1 MNPEALPQPL
11 ALGATPLPCEQP
23 PPQATAPRPRG
34 SLSGPATAYLVVLCG
49 MVGALHVAKLAP
61 AVPLLQTQLGLTLP
75 EAGLMLS
82 TVQIA
87 SMLLGAVLGLFSD
100 RIGLRRCMLI
110 GLLMLTLSSA
120 AGPLWPAAGFMLACR
135 ALEGIG
141 FLLVFMPGVS
151 LIRQLVSTEQMPFMS
166 GVWGTCMPLAT
177 ALALLGGPLWLP
189 SLGWPDW
196 WWLMAAL
203 SAVMALLMTLGVPS
217 DAARA
222 AARQPD
228 DAVEARAGLT
238 SLWLTLS
245 CQGPWL
251 VALSF
256 AFYAAQWQAVMGFLP
271 SIYANSSLGVGLA
284 AVLTALA
291 GAANILGNL
300 GAGLLLQRR
309 VPPARVLAF
318 GFVSMAVGAWLAFEP
333 FWPLPASVRYLALLA
348 FSMLGG
354 LIPGSLSLLAV
365 RLSPSESTIS
375 TTVGWMTQCSAL
387 GQFAGPPLVAW
398 VAARSGGWQWTW
410 VVAGVF
416 CLGGLT
422 VSVWVGRALAR
433 TAPRP
438 TGGVKGSAN

>member
-1 MNPEALPQPL
+1 MNPEAPPQSPL
-11 ALGATPLPCEQP
+11 GDATPRP
-23 PPQATAPRPRG
+23 PAAPTPQTKVPGPRRA
-34 SLSGPATAYLVVLCG
+34 LSGLATAYLVVLCG
-49 MVGALHVAKLAP
+49 MAGALHVAKLAP
-61 AVPLLQTQLGLTLP
+61 AVPLLQAQLGLTLP

-82 TVQIA
+82 AVQIA

-120 AGPLWPAAGFMLACR
+120 AGPLWPTAGFMLACR

-177 ALALLGGPLWLP
+177 ALALLGGPLLLP
-189 SLGWPDW
+189 LLGWPDW

-222 AARQPD
+222 AGQPD
-228 DAVEARAGLT
+228 DAVEAQAGLAG
-238 SLWLTLS
+238 LWLTLS

-271 SIYANSSLGVGLA
+271 SIYANSTLGVGLT

-333 FWPLPASVRYLALLA
+333 FWPLPAAVRYLALLA

-387 GQFAGPPLVAW
+387 GQFAGAPLVAW

-433 TAPRP
+433 TVPRP
-438 TGGVKGSAN
+438 AGGPQGSAS

>member
-1 MNPEALPQPL
+1 MNPEVPPQPS
-11 ALGATPLPCEQP
+11 ASGAAGQPGETRAHRSPRPQAPNAPLPGL
-23 PPQATAPRPRG
+23 AA
-34 SLSGPATAYLVVLCG
+34 AYLVVVCG

-61 AVPLLQTQLGLTLP
+61 AVPLLQARLGLTLP

-82 TVQIA
+82 AVQIA
-87 SMLLGAVLGLFSD
+87 SMLLGALLGLFSD

-110 GLLMLTLSSA
+110 GLCLLTLASA
-120 AGPLWPAAGFMLACR
+120 AGPLQPTASFMLACR

-151 LIRQLVSTEQMPFMS
+151 LIRQLVTPQQMAFMS
-166 GVWGTCMPLAT
+166 GVWGSCMPLAT
-177 ALALLGGPLWLP
+177 ALTLLGGPLLLP
-189 SLGWPDW
+189 RFGWPDW
-196 WWLMAAL
+196 WWLMATL
-203 SAVMALLMTLGVPS
+203 SAVMALLMGLAVPS
-217 DAARA
+217 DAAR

-228 DAVEARAGLT
+228 DAVESQAGLAG
-238 SLWLTLS
+238 LWLTLS
-245 CQGPWL
+245 CRGPWL

-271 SIYANSSLGVGLA
+271 AIYAGSELGVGLT

-291 GAANILGNL
+291 GAANIVGNL

-318 GFVSMAVGAWLAFEP
+318 GFISMAVGAWLAFEP
-333 FWPLPASVRYLALLA
+333 FWPLPAVVRYLALLA

-365 RLSPSESTIS
+365 RLAPDPHTIS
-375 TTVGWMTQCSAL
+375 TTVGWMTQCSAI
-387 GQFAGPPLVAW
+387 GQFAGAPLVAW

-410 VVAGVF
+410 VVAGLF
-416 CLGGLT
+416 CLAGLT
-422 VSVWVGRALAR
+422 VSLWVGRALAR
-433 TAPRP
+433 PAGPPTAALP
-438 TGGVKGSAN
+438 